1 MRRTLGE
8 KAGRFFLLRER
19 CAGFRRALHVGK
31 RGAAMIIEGAEPFLL
46 PGGSH
51 GVLLLHGFT
60 GMPPELRLMAE
71 ALHREGHTVLCP
83 RLAGHGTSPE
93 DMAHTDA
100 EDWYDSAADG
110 YALLAGAARRI
121 SVVGHSMGALLAL
134 RLAAQKCVESVV
146 TLAAPI
152 FIDEGRGMKYL
163 PPRSECIG
171 RFHPK
176 LRKSLRDVPEFCNM
190 TYEKMPLVAIHE
202 MVGFIERVK
211 MLLPRVTAPLLLVH
225 SLHDHTAQRSSLKYI
240 YDHAGAVHKEVLWL
254 VRSGHLVMLDAERR
268 TVFRRTA
275 AFLCAHGGV

>member
-1 MRRTLGE
+1 MRE
-8 KAGRFFLLRER
+8 KG
-19 CAGFRRALHVGK
+19 GT
-31 RGAAMIIEGAEPFLL
+31 AMMIEGAEPFLL

-71 ALHREGHTVLCP
+71 ALHLEGYTVLCP

-93 DMAHTDA
+93 NMAHTGA
-100 EDWYDSAADG
+100 EDWYDSAVDG
-110 YALLAGAARRI
+110 YAILSGLVQRI

-134 RLAAQKCVESVV
+134 RLAAEKRVESVV
-146 TLAAPI
+146 ALAAPL

-163 PPRSECIG
+163 PPRTACIG

-190 TYEKMPLVAIHE
+190 TYDKMPLVALHE
-202 MVGFIERVK
+202 LVGFIEHVK
-211 MLLPRVTAPLLLVH
+211 ALLPRVAAPLLLVH
-225 SLHDHTAQRSSLKYI
+225 SRHDHTAHRKSLRYI
-240 YDHAGAVHKEVLWL
+240 YDHVGAVHKEVLWL
-254 VRSGHLVMLDAERR
+254 VRSGHLVMLDNERR

-275 AFLCAHGGV
+275 AFIRAQGSI

>member
-1 MRRTLGE
+1 
-8 KAGRFFLLRER
+8 
-19 CAGFRRALHVGK
+19 
-31 RGAAMIIEGAEPFLL
+31 MIIEGAEPFLL

-60 GMPPELRLMAE
+60 GMPPELRLLAE
-71 ALHREGHTVLCP
+71 ALQRAGHTVLCP

-110 YALLAGAARRI
+110 YAILAGITQRI

-134 RLAAQKCVESVV
+134 RLAAEKCVESVV

-163 PPRSECIG
+163 PPRKDCID

-176 LRKSLRDVPEFCNM
+176 MRSHLRDVPEFCNL
-190 TYEKMPLVAIHE
+190 TYDKMPLVAIHE
-202 MVGFIERVK
+202 LVGFIERVK
-211 MLLPRVTAPLLLVH
+211 ALLPCVFVPLLLVH
-225 SLHDHTAQRSSLKYI
+225 SLHDHTAHRRSLRYI
-240 YDHAGAVHKEVLWL
+240 YDHVGTAHKEVLWL
-254 VRSGHLVMLDAERR
+254 VRSGHLVMLDAERG
-268 TVFRRTA
+268 TVFRRVCR
-275 AFLCAHGGV
+275 FLAGK